1 MSDKP
6 KLAKRRPIRKAELL
20 EICER
25 QNLKAFTECGR
36 PYLKDWLFQA
46 LEMSGRCE
54 CGCNQPFIVFNAQL
68 EQITDPPEYDHR
80 IPNALLYEGDKIDW
94 CVLRKSCHAIKTKKD
109 VADIAKA
116 KRMAGETGQYARRKR
131 REKPL
136 IQSNPTIQSR
146 SFPKAPEGHSRWP
159 KRKFGS

>member
-25 QNLKAFTECGR
+25 QGLNTTSFSGKVLNKSA
-36 PYLKDWLFQA
+36 LFWEIQQF
-46 LEMSGRCE
+46 GHCE
-54 CGCNQPFIVFNAQL
+54 CGCNKGFTNFLGKIIN
-68 EQITDPPEYDHR
+68 PPEYDHR

-94 CVLRKSCHAIKTKKD
+94 CVLRKSCHGIKTKKD

-136 IQSNPTIQSR
+136 IQSNPTMHSR
-146 SFPKAPEGHSRWP
+146 GFQKAPEGHSRWP